1 MVTTTSSL
9 GMWAPVF
16 NDEWEGDVYL
26 GAGDK
31 SKETET
37 TTGKVVFKG
46 ELLPWQPGMYEV
58 RIELSA
64 FEGIFSNSF

>member
-1 MVTTTSSL
+1 MTTTSSL

-46 ELLPWQPGMYEV
+46 ELLPWQTTI
-58 RIELSA
+58 RISEDSRPSHKLR
-64 FEGIFSNSF
+64 

>member
-1 MVTTTSSL
+1 
-9 GMWAPVF
+9 MWAPVF

-46 ELLPWQPGMYEV
+46 ECQLLDQFRARMSRDPYDGARQECTHERSIV
-58 RIELSA
+58 
-64 FEGIFSNSF
+64 